1 MAKGALLK
9 LISAIDIQPL
19 CWPRLNLIVVIG
31 FPRFAS
37 GFQRRDANERLL
49 LFLQSMSTSV
59 RSFAKINIGLKI
71 GPLREDGF
79 HELRTIYQT
88 VAVSDVIRVEVGRG
102 VGIEVYSKDPRVPRD
117 ETNTCWR
124 VADRVL
130 RSLKTRGK
138 VRIAID
144 KNLPVQGGLGAASS
158 NAVAT
163 MLALEKALKRR
174 LPSEE
179 RLRIAA
185 EVGSDL
191 PLFLIGGTVL
201 GTGRGEQV
209 YAMEDL
215 PSFHCVLA
223 TPEVGV
229 STPAAFAEWD
239 KKWPTS
245 PTNAKSAGS
254 KLTEPKLT
262 EKASSDRINMFSQTI
277 YEWLNGSSFT
287 PTGVPSKGWD
297 RAEALLLDLVR
308 TGIEND
314 FESVVFRK
322 YPAVRE
328 VKRALERSG
337 AQYVSLS
344 GSGATVYGLFADK
357 QTAAKAAKILNDTG
371 VPAQATVTLPRE
383 RYWKEMFS

>member
-1 MAKGALLK
+1 
-9 LISAIDIQPL
+9 
-19 CWPRLNLIVVIG
+19 
-31 FPRFAS
+31 
-37 GFQRRDANERLL
+37 
-49 LFLQSMSTSV
+49 MSIAV

-79 HELRTIYQT
+79 HELRTLYQT

-174 LPSEE
+174 LPPEE

-209 YAMEDL
+209 YAVEDL

-229 STPAAFAEWD
+229 STPVAFAEWD
-239 KKWPTS
+239 KKWPAKVAG
-245 PTNAKSAGS
+245 AKSGT
-254 KLTEPKLT
+254 KLTGPDG
-262 EKASSDRINMFSQTI
+262 SDRMNTFSQTV

-314 FESVVFRK
+314 FESVVFPR

-344 GSGATVYGLFADK
+344 GSGSTVYGLFAD
-357 QTAAKAAKILNDTG
+357 QESAAKAAKILNDTG

-383 RYWKEMFS
+383 RYWKEMFGKIG